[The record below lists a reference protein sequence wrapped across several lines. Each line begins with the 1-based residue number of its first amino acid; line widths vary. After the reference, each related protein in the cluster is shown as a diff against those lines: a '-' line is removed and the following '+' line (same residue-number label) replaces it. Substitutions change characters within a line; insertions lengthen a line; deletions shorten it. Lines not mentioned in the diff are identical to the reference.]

1 MKFIK
6 KIYYKNTAPDF
17 FKPSNKQ
24 TKFKFFPKIKKTIK
38 PNDVLIITA
47 YDKPYR
53 KIGNLCKKSI
63 NLYCK
68 KFKFRKKFLPFP
80 KISKDTAVGIK
91 LKKF

>member
-1 MKFIK
+1 MA
-6 KIYYKNTAPDF
+6 KISPVNGLRITPFAVTAPDF

-53 KIGNLCKKSI
+53 KIGNLFKKS
-63 NLYCK
+63 LG
-68 KFKFRKKFLPFP
+68 FFEFP
-80 KISKDTAVGIK
+80 K
-91 LKKF
+91 